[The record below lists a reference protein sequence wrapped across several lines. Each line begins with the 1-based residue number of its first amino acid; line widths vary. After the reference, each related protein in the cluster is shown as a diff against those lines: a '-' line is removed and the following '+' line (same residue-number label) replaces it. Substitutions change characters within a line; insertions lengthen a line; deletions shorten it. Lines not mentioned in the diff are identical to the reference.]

1 MYDEYNLFS
10 DDAKSGKT
18 HIEPGVAYHGPE
30 TRSPPIPDPPY
41 RPSEENTVWAALP
54 GTSQFRAMSCPAV
67 NEMLLA
73 GGRGWGKTD
82 TQLMR
87 FRRNVGIGYGTYW
100 RGIIF
105 DREYKNLD
113 DLVVK
118 SRRLF
123 GDADA
128 GHAQFLS
135 SNSAF
140 KWVWDTGE
148 ELLFRVAKE
157 EKDYWSYH
165 GHEYAFVGW
174 NELTKY
180 PTGKLYRRMRSVNR
194 TGFDPKIHTPR
205 IKTQSEIDQFGGKIG
220 DYATI
225 GNLPLPPI
233 PLEICSTT
241 NPYGAGHNWVKSD
254 FIDPAPYGKIIRR
267 EHLIY
272 NPRTKREEMVER
284 TQVTIFGTFRENPFL
299 TPEYIAGL
307 FEETDENIIKAWI
320 DGDWDIVAG
329 GAFDDVFRK
338 HIHIL
343 PRFVIPSNWRV
354 DRSLDWGSTH
364 PCSVGWWAEA
374 NGEEV
379 VFVDRNG
386 LAKVFCPP
394 KGTLIQIAELYFT
407 KKIGTNDGLKK
418 SATEVAEAI
427 INKEIELMKLGWITK
442 QPQPG
447 PADNQIS
454 NVTESSTETIEVK
467 MSNKGVRW
475 EKSDK
480 AKGSRKNGLE
490 LMRDRLS
497 AAKKGSLEEPHLYF
511 MENCRASIATIPVL
525 PRDED
530 DMEDVDTSAEDHPY
544 DMTRYRV
551 LKSSNRFATSLNV
564 SLPS

>member
-1 MYDEYNLFS
+1 MNV
-10 DDAKSGKT
+10 T
-18 HIEPGVAYHGPE
+18 WEP
-30 TRSPPIPDPPY
+30 
-41 RPSEENTVWAALP
+41 LP
-54 GTSQFRAMSCPAV
+54 GTSQFRAMTCPAV

-87 FRRNVGIGYGTYW
+87 FRRLVGMGYGSYW

-135 SNSAF
+135 STSAF

-148 ELLFRVAKE
+148 ELLFRVAKD
-157 EKDYWSYH
+157 EKDYWAYH
-165 GHEYAFVGW
+165 GHEYPFIGW

-180 PTGKLYRRMRSVNR
+180 PTGKLYRKMRSVNR
-194 TGFDPKIHTPR
+194 SGFDAMTHTPR
-205 IKTQSEIDQFGGKIG
+205 IKTVEQVEQFGGKIG
-220 DYATI
+220 DFATI

-254 FIDPAPYGKIIRR
+254 FIDPAPYGKLVKKTHEIF
-267 EHLIY
+267 
-272 NPRTKREEMVER
+272 NPKTKQDEFIER
-284 TQVTIFGTFRENPFL
+284 TQVTIFGTYKENPFL
-299 TPEYIAGL
+299 SAEYIAGL
-307 FEETDENIIKAWI
+307 HEETDENILKAWI

-338 HIHIL
+338 NVHIL
-343 PRFVIPSNWRV
+343 PRFAVPKGWRV
-354 DRSLDWGSTH
+354 DRTLDWGSTH

-379 VFVDRNG
+379 VFTDYNG
-386 LAKVFCPP
+386 QVRIFCPP
-394 KGTLIQIAELYFT
+394 KGSLIQIAEIYLT
-407 KKIGTNDGLKK
+407 KRIGTNEGLKK

-427 INKEIELMKLGWITK
+427 INKEIELMEHGWVVV
-442 QPQPG
+442 QPSPG

-454 NVTESSTETIEVK
+454 NVNEKDTETIEVK
-467 MSNKGVRW
+467 MAKKGVRW
-475 EKSDK
+475 LKSDK
-480 AKGSRKNGLE
+480 SPGSRKNGLE
-490 LMRDRLS
+490 LVRDRLS
-497 AAKKGSLEEPHLYF
+497 AALKHKEEPHLYF
-511 MENCRASIATIPVL
+511 MDNCRSSIATIPVL

-530 DMEDVDTSAEDHPY
+530 DPEDVDTSAEDHPY
-544 DMTRYRV
+544 DMTRYRC
-551 LKSSNRFATSLNV
+551 LKSTNRAATSLDV
-564 SLPS
+564 TLPS